1 MRGWH
6 HGLGR
11 WWIWLGALIALAG
24 PVGAAHAATATFYTL
39 ATNGPASN
47 RLCLVFLSEGYT
59 SGQVGQF
66 LTDCTNAMNAYF
78 GGGDYTGEEPF
89 VEYSNYFNVY
99 AVFTNSVQ
107 SGSDHPATATTRT
120 TAFNS
125 TYDAFYDYVIT
136 IPAGATGQG
145 LVDAFL
151 TNSSAPW
158 STGRYKLPVMLVN
171 EPFYQG
177 GSGGA
182 TAITSTG
189 GSFQGILVHESGHVL
204 SGLGDEYPSEANGF
218 DFSTL
223 PAEPNTTT
231 NTAYAAI
238 PWKAWIDTNSTPI
251 PTPEDPEYIDNV
263 GLFAGAH
270 YNPTNWYRPKL
281 NCRMRSVSTGIPF
294 CEVCREALVKTFY
307 SKVRGFDSIAPTNT
321 TLTLTT
327 TQATVFSVSLL
338 QPVTHTLSVQ
348 WQTNG
353 VNVSAATNSSFMF
366 DPGSVTNGAYTVRA
380 IVHDDT
386 DWVRNDP
393 ARSLFSTNTW
403 NVTVAVP
410 QLWLESPQSLAGGLF
425 RFTVRG
431 SGVTNFSIKAS
442 TNLPAGWTSIST
454 NALSGGLFH
463 FTNSGQTNGL
473 NRFYRAVAP
482 PQ

>member
-1 MRGWH
+1 MHMRG
-6 HGLGR
+6 LRQSLCR
-11 WWIWLGALIALAG
+11 WGISLIAMIALAG
-24 PVGAAHAATATFYTL
+24 VIRPASGATFYTL

-59 SGQVGQF
+59 NGQAGQF

-78 GGGDYTGEEPF
+78 GGGTYTGEEPF
-89 VEYSNYFNVY
+89 VEYSKYFNVY
-99 AVFTNSVQ
+99 AVFTNSAQ
-107 SGSDHPATATTRT
+107 SGSDHPATATTRI

-125 TYDAFYDYVIT
+125 TYDAFYDYIIT
-136 IPAGATGQG
+136 IPSGATGQG
-145 LVDAFL
+145 LVDGFM
-151 TNSSAPW
+151 TNGSAPW
-158 STGRYKLPVMLVN
+158 NTGRYKVPAMLVN
-171 EPFYQG
+171 EPFIAG
-177 GSGGA
+177 GSGGL
-182 TAITSTG
+182 TAIASTG
-189 GSFQGILVHESGHVL
+189 GDFQGILVHESGHVIA
-204 SGLGDEYPSEANGF
+204 GLGDEYPAEASGV
-218 DFSTL
+218 DLSML

-231 NTAYAAI
+231 NTSYATI

-251 PTPEDPEYIDNV
+251 PTPDDGTYFSSV
-263 GLFAGAH
+263 GLFEGAH
-270 YNPTNWYRPKL
+270 YHLTNWYRPKT

-307 SKVRGFDSIAPTNT
+307 AKLRGFDAPQPANATV
-321 TLTLTT
+321 TLTT
-327 TQATVFSVSLL
+327 SQTATFSVAPL
-338 QPVTHTLSVQ
+338 QPVTHMLSVQ

-353 VNVSAATNSSFMF
+353 TNVPDATNSSFTF
-366 DPGSVTNGAYTVRA
+366 DPSAVTNGLYVLRA

-393 ARSLFSTNTW
+393 TRLLFSTNTW

-454 NALSGGLFH
+454 NALSSGLFH
-463 FTNSGQTNGL
+463 FTNSGQANTPG
-473 NRFYRAVAP
+473 RYYRAVAP